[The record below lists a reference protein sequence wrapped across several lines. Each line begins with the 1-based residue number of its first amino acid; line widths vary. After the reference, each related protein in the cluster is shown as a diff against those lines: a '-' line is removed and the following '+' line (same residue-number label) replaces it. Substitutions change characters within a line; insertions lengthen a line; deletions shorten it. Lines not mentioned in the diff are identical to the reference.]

1 MGEARLHQLL
11 ALQFEYLDALAEALN
26 VLVRLVFE
34 VPAQQAQ
41 RFDDLGADRAARSLG
56 RRQRTAVERVSSRD
70 AEPQCKQH
78 QIDVEAVA
86 ILQREQRRRYA
97 GERIEGE
104 RKPPE
109 RLFGGGFGVS
119 HRRGRSASRTNVA
132 SQPSAE

>member
-41 RFDDLGADRAARSLG
+41 RFDDLGADRADRSLG

-70 AEPQCKQH
+70 AEPQRKQH

-109 RLFGGGFGVS
+109 RLFGGGFGVR
-119 HRRGRSASRTNVA
+119 HRGGRSAS
-132 SQPSAE
+132 PSAIGANAAS